1 MYIVRMSIGKRLDE
15 AMHRA
20 GFKSQ
25 SALARKSGVTQPT
38 VNRILKG
45 VGKDN
50 PDTRTIKKLAE
61 ATGVNF
67 DWLNEGKSNASIKD
81 EDIAAIVAMLENLDV
96 RERSRIRG
104 KIESWIEAIRGD
116 SDKEIADRRNPINF
130 DRRNGRR

>member
-1 MYIVRMSIGKRLDE
+1 MYIVKMSIGKRLDE

-50 PDTRTIKKLAE
+50 PDTSTIKKLAD
-61 ATGVNF
+61 ATGVSF
-67 DWLNEGKSNASIKD
+67 DWLNEGKKNVVIQD
-81 EDIAAIVAMLENLDV
+81 EDIAAIVEMLGKLDA
-96 RERSRIRG
+96 RGRSRIRG
-104 KIESWIEAIRGD
+104 KIESWIEAFRGN
-116 SDKEIADRRNPINF
+116 SDTEIEDRRNPLNF
-130 DRRNGRR
+130 DRRSGTR